1 MKNEIEKDLRRRGY
15 KLMAGVDEVGRGP
28 LAGPVVAAAVIL
40 SEDFDL
46 PGLNDSKELTAEKRE
61 DLVVKIKKQAVA
73 WAVAEAS
80 AREIDKLNILNASK
94 LAMRRAVKGLGVVP
108 DFVLVDAVAL
118 NVTDVAQMA
127 VVKGD
132 SKCAS
137 IAAASVVAKVYR
149 DALMCELA
157 EKYPGYGFERHFGY
171 GTVEHYFAL
180 EVMGECSAHRKSFK
194 LFRE

>member
-180 EVMGECSAHRKSFK
+180 EVRGECSAHRKSFK